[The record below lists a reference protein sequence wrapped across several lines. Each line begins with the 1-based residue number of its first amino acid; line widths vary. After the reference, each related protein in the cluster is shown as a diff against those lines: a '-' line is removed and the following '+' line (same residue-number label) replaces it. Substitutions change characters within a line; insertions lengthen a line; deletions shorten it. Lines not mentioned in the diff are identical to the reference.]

1 MVMVMS
7 NCSLAMNS
15 TYGYSFNDCA
25 RVMEVHFASMF
36 MPGFFTGK
44 LMELY
49 GSFIVALIGSVIFG
63 LASIIFLLGTDLWN
77 FYVGMS
83 LLGVGWNF
91 AFSAGTVM
99 LTGSYRK
106 NEATDVQAVND
117 FILFTV
123 AGIGSLLS
131 GVIFSYDGWYVLIY
145 VVTGMMIFDVIL
157 YAASWR
163 IKAEIEESVRDAD
176 NEEWTVTGNSTV
188 PPLSAGSAVPIR
200 SISGDKRQRSAS
212 RGSNSGNGTGRSK
225 SFADMFVPDPVIDE
239 HGTMRINSIS
249 VA

>member
-7 NCSLAMNS
+7 NCSLAMNK

-36 MPGFFTGK
+36 GPGFFTGK
-44 LMELY
+44 LMEAY
-49 GSFIVALIGSVIFG
+49 GSFIIAMIGSMIFG
-63 LASIIFLLGTDLWN
+63 LASVVFLLGTDLWN

-106 NEATDVQAVND
+106 SEATDVQAVND

-123 AGIGSLLS
+123 AGVGR
-131 GVIFSYDGWYVLIY
+131 
-145 VVTGMMIFDVIL
+145 L

-163 IKAEIEESVRDAD
+163 IKTEIEDSVRDAD
-176 NEEWTVTGNSTV
+176 NEEYTVASSNTV
-188 PPLSAGSAVPIR
+188 PPLVAGSSVPYSLR
-200 SISGDKRQRSAS
+200 SVSGDQRKRSTS
-212 RGSNSGNGTGRSK
+212 RGSASGGASGRSK
-225 SFADMFVPDPVIDE
+225 SFVDMFTPEPVVDE